1 MMADLKTCHSRA
13 GGNLFSYY
21 YNGLMGSRLRGNDR
35 VGHWGFII
43 ILLGFLLQGCSA
55 SDVSRGAASEA
66 DQAYIQT
73 NGLLKGAGDGNLANA
88 YQNTN
93 QTTKGIA
100 MGGAIGALAGN
111 SSIGWAPGLIGG
123 AIFGGAL
130 GAYIDSHT
138 TLRDRLENRGV
149 RVIVLGD
156 QVMLVLSSATI
167 FQRMTPVLRPES
179 YSTLDLVAELISGY
193 PNIMVKISAY
203 ATMAGPQQINKAL
216 SQQQANTISKY
227 LWRKGINTRMLYA
240 VGYGDT
246 HRVVQENRDSI
257 ASDNYRVEITLEK
270 LPV

>member
-1 MMADLKTCHSRA
+1 MAQIEINAKYSMHRIKYFL
-13 GGNLFSYY
+13 
-21 YNGLMGSRLRGNDR
+21 
-35 VGHWGFII
+35 I
-43 ILLGFLLQGCSA
+43 ILLGLFLQACSA
-55 SDVSRGAASEA
+55 SDVSRNAASEA

-73 NGLLKGAGDGNLANA
+73 KGMLKGAGEENIINA

-93 QTTKGIA
+93 QTSKGVV
-100 MGGAIGALAGN
+100 MGGAVGALAGN
-111 SSIGWAPGLIGG
+111 SSVGFLPGLIGG

-138 TLRDRLENRGV
+138 TLRDKLENRGV
-149 RVIVLGD
+149 KVIVLGD
-156 QVMLVLSSATI
+156 QVMLVLPSATL

-179 YSTLDLVAELISGY
+179 YSTLDDVAKLISGY

-203 ATMAGPQQINKAL
+203 ATMAGPQPINKAL
-216 SQQQANTISKY
+216 SQQQADNIAKY
-227 LWRKGINTRMLYA
+227 LWRKNINTRLLYA

-246 HRVVQENRDSI
+246 RRVVQENFDSI